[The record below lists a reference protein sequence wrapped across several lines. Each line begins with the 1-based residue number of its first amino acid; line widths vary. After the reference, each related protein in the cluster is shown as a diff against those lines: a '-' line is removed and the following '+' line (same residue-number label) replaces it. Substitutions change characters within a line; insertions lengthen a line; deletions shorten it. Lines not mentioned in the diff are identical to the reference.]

1 MRNLSIPLM
10 SAFVLILSSCTKVV
24 DLKLNEPE
32 SKVAVDGLISNR
44 AGESFVKLAY
54 TKGYLS
60 SEAPETI
67 IDAQV
72 SVRDNNGNL
81 TLFNA
86 SDNEGLYLPPTD
98 FVGEVGKTYTLD
110 AQYDGESLSAESTMN
125 DTVSGNNVNVIKAD
139 VTDPYLEAGYHL
151 LATIKKNK
159 EEDSFYKGEI
169 FINGVKQMTTASD
182 IVAFDDR
189 MFEVGEEL
197 EARFFSW
204 AETLEDDEKPQMGD
218 VVTLQLIS
226 ISEES
231 YEYLQAL
238 SETPMQGGLFG
249 KTPANVPSNI
259 EGGLGWFQASSFGSP
274 KHTMVME

>member
-1 MRNLSIPLM
+1 MKNLSILLI
-10 SAFVLILSSCTKVV
+10 SAFVILLSSCTKVV

-44 AGESFVKLAY
+44 AGESFIKLAY

-60 SEAPETI
+60 SDEPETI

-72 SVRDNNGNL
+72 SVRDNRGNL
-81 TLFNA
+81 ILFTA
-86 SDNEGLYLPPTD
+86 SGNDGLYLPPTD
-98 FVGEVGKTYTLD
+98 FVGEVGKTYTL
-110 AQYDGESLSAESTMN
+110 AVQYEGGSLSAESTMN

-139 VTDPYLEAGYHL
+139 ITDPYFEAGYHL
-151 LATIKKNK
+151 LATIKKYK
-159 EEDSFYKGEI
+159 DEDSFYKGEI

-189 MFEVGEEL
+189 MFEAGEEL
-197 EARFFSW
+197 EARLYYW
-204 AETLEDDEKPQMGD
+204 AETSEDDEKPQMGD

-226 ISEES
+226 ISEET
-231 YEYLQAL
+231 YEYLSAL

-249 KTPANVPSNI
+249 KTPANVPTNI
-259 EGGLGWFQASSFGSP
+259 KGGLGWFQASSYGSP
-274 KHTMVME
+274 KHSIVME

>member
-1 MRNLSIPLM
+1 MKNLFILLL
-10 SAFVLILSSCTKVV
+10 SAFVALLSSCTKVV

-32 SKVAVDGLISNR
+32 NKIAVDGLISNR

-60 SEAPETI
+60 SDAPETI

-72 SVRDNNGNL
+72 SVRDNDGNL
-81 TLFNA
+81 TLFTTPNN
-86 SDNEGLYLPPTD
+86 DGLYLPPTN

-110 AQYDGESLSAESTMN
+110 VQYEGESLSAESTMN

-139 VTDPYLEAGYHL
+139 VTDPYLDAGYHL
-151 LATIKKNK
+151 LATIKKYK

-169 FINGVKQMTTASD
+169 FINGVKQMNTASD
-182 IVAFDDR
+182 IVVFDDR
-189 MFEVGEEL
+189 MFEAGEEL
-197 EARFFSW
+197 ETGLFLW
-204 AETLEDDEKPQMGD
+204 AEISEDDEKPQMGD

-226 ISEES
+226 ISEET
-231 YEYLQAL
+231 YDYLQAL

-274 KHTMVME
+274 KHSMVME

>member
-1 MRNLSIPLM
+1 MKYLSILLI
-10 SAFVLILSSCTKVV
+10 SAFVTLLSSCTKVV

-32 SKVAVDGLISNR
+32 NKIAVDGLISNR

-60 SEAPETI
+60 SDAPETI

-72 SVRDNNGNL
+72 SVRDNDGNL
-81 TLFNA
+81 TLFTTPNN
-86 SDNEGLYLPPTD
+86 DGLYLPPAN

-110 AQYDGESLSAESTMN
+110 VQYEGESLSAESTMN

-139 VTDPYLEAGYHL
+139 VTDPYLDAGYHL
-151 LATIKKNK
+151 MATIKKYQ
-159 EEDSFYKGEI
+159 EEDSYIKAEV

-182 IVAFDDR
+182 IVVFDDR
-189 MFEVGEEL
+189 TFEASEEL
-197 EARFFSW
+197 EASLFLW

-226 ISEES
+226 ISKET

-259 EGGLGWFQASSFGSP
+259 EGGLGWFQASSFGKA
-274 KHTMVME
+274 KHSLVIE

>member
-1 MRNLSIPLM
+1 MKNLSLLLIF
-10 SAFVLILSSCTKVV
+10 AFAILLSSCTKVV

-44 AGESFVKLAY
+44 AGESFIKLAY

-60 SEAPETI
+60 SDEPETI

-72 SVRDNNGNL
+72 SVRDNGGNL
-81 TLFNA
+81 ILFTA
-86 SDNEGLYLPPTD
+86 SGNDGLYLPPTD

-110 AQYDGESLSAESTMN
+110 VQYEGESLSAESIMN

-139 VTDPYLEAGYHL
+139 ITDPYFEAGYHL
-151 LATIKKNK
+151 LATIKKYK
-159 EEDSFYKGEI
+159 DEDSFYKGEI

-189 MFEVGEEL
+189 MFEAGEEL
-197 EARFFSW
+197 EARLYYW
-204 AETLEDDEKPQMGD
+204 AEASEEDEKPQMGD

-226 ISEES
+226 ISEET

-249 KTPANVPSNI
+249 KTPANVPTNI
-259 EGGLGWFQASSFGSP
+259 NGGLGWFQASSYGSP
-274 KHTMVME
+274 KHSKVME

>member
-1 MRNLSIPLM
+1 MKNLSIILM
-10 SAFVLILSSCTKVV
+10 SGFVILLSSCTKVV
-24 DLKLNEPE
+24 DLKLDEPE
-32 SKVAVDGLISNR
+32 SKIAVDGLISNR
-44 AGESFVKLAY
+44 AGESYVKLAY

-60 SEAPETI
+60 SDAPETV

-72 SVRDNNGNL
+72 SVRDNNGNF
-81 TLFNA
+81 TLFSA
-86 SDNEGLYLPPTD
+86 SDDEGLFLPLTG

-110 AQYDGESLSAESTMN
+110 VQHDGGSLSAESTMN
-125 DTVSGNNVNVIKAD
+125 DTVSGNNMNVIKAD
-139 VTDPYLEAGYHL
+139 VTDPHLDAGYHL
-151 LATIKKNK
+151 LATIKKHK

-182 IVAFDDR
+182 IVVFDDQ
-189 MFEVGEEL
+189 MFEAGEEL
-197 EARFFSW
+197 EARLYFW
-204 AETLEDDEKPQMGD
+204 AETSDDDEKPQMGD

-226 ISEES
+226 ISEET

-274 KHTMVME
+274 KHAVVME